1 MVLERELDGR
11 GFKEIEERERERW
24 KKRRG
29 KETAVAV
36 DSEKLGIQGRNISQ
50 LLVMRAGSS

>member
-1 MVLERELDGR
+1 MGEGLRKLR
-11 GFKEIEERERERW
+11 KERERERW

>member
-1 MVLERELDGR
+1 MGKGLRKLR
-11 GFKEIEERERERW
+11 RERERERW

-36 DSEKLGIQGRNISQ
+36 DSEKLRIQGRNITIIVDESGVV
-50 LLVMRAGSS
+50 LICYDGV